1 MIQVMIIHQDENIVG
16 LTCEGH
22 AHFDQYGKD
31 LVCAAVSAILTGGFN
46 AFQED
51 EVESILLEEGKAMV
65 RIKNVTRAK
74 IILETILTQLETI
87 ENAYPKN
94 LKIKR

>member
-1 MIQVMIIHQDENIVG
+1 MIIHQDENIVG